1 MSANQFLAQFAALPP
16 SDVRA
21 VIINCSTRAVSTLA
35 LLSALRH
42 AQMPVC
48 LIDCES
54 TDGSWQWFRQLQT
67 QHTFDLLQAPLR
79 PHGVTLDALFRVAP
93 DAALLLVDSDLEI
106 RSADLVPAMRDA
118 LVAADVYGT
127 GFLHPS
133 ERFLPSDGMSQYSG
147 RYMER
152 MWIPL
157 CLMKVAPLREAIQQ
171 GSTFMHSR
179 DYLEIPWS
187 RLLSKLFFARH
198 RLPLIGEIGHGWFAK
213 TRLAQFGE
221 VIPYFEYD
229 TGARIHAALVA
240 AGRRFVGLG
249 EPWLSTSLRHYHGVT
264 RATLTAG
271 QANATAPNAIAIE
284 VAERLRGEYG
294 MEI

>member
-1 MSANQFLAQFAALPP
+1 
-16 SDVRA
+16 
-21 VIINCSTRAVSTLA
+21 
-35 LLSALRH
+35 
-42 AQMPVC
+42 
-48 LIDCES
+48 
-54 TDGSWQWFRQLQT
+54 
-67 QHTFDLLQAPLR
+67 
-79 PHGVTLDALFRVAP
+79 
-93 DAALLLVDSDLEI
+93 
-106 RSADLVPAMRDA
+106 MRDA